1 MIASATTWDPITNQ
15 TQPILLMSGGET
27 AVNVSVYAEELLM
40 NVNKEDTDF
49 WDPIIATH
57 YRPPKSVSS
66 ANSLVSFGLI
76 FVATQTLL
84 GLLFWK
90 AKDSKITNLIYIN

>member
-27 AVNVSVYAEELLM
+27 AVNVSVYAEQLLM

-66 ANSLVSFGLI
+66 ANSLVSFGVI
-76 FVATQTLL
+76 IVAAQTLL
-84 GLLFWK
+84 GFLF
-90 AKDSKITNLIYIN
+90 